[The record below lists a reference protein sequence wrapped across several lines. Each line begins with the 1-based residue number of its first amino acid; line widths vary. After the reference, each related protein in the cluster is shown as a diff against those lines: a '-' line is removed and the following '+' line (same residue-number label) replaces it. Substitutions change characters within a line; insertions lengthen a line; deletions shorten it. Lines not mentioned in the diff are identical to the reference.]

1 MKDVKIP
8 RSLLQCASLCR
19 VFQVVVKNDA
29 PVGDVILDEALK
41 HIKETATPETLQN
54 WVDYLSG

>member
-1 MKDVKIP
+1 MTECSHSGV
-8 RSLLQCASLCR
+8 
-19 VFQVVVKNDA
+19 QVVVKNDA

-54 WVDYLSG
+54 WVDYLSGMSTCF